1 MAELSRGR
9 AALDVVT
16 TAYEAATGFAVSWPP
31 TGVSG
36 DSACARCGGATE
48 GSGRRV
54 RETVSR
60 TFTGFDGWVDVAAP
74 TMCRVCVWVY
84 TTTALRSDLL
94 LVTSDPRR
102 ATKLSKTRLRR
113 VLGQAISPTSAVV
126 VPLRPGRKHILPHA
140 RWGRVA
146 VDDVALPWT
155 EHDAERLSAVVR
167 LRRRGFSLAALA
179 RAAPAFSTLKNI
191 PHRTWTSVFADWDS
205 LDPWRERP
213 VYLDLAATA
222 STSTRGTA

>member
-1 MAELSRGR
+1 MAELSRDS
-9 AALDVVT
+9 AVLDVVT
-16 TAYEAATGFAVSWPP
+16 TAYAAATGAAVSWPP
-31 TGVSG
+31 AGVPG
-36 DSACARCGGATE
+36 GPACARCGRPTE
-48 GSGRRV
+48 GCGRRV

-84 TTTALRSDLL
+84 TTTALRSDLMV
-94 LVTSDPRR
+94 VTSDPPR
-102 ATKLSKTRLRR
+102 ATKLSKSRLRR
-113 VLGQAISPTSAVV
+113 VLGHAISSNSAVV

-155 EHDAERLSAVVR
+155 ELDAERLSAAVR
-167 LRRRGFSLAALA
+167 LRRCGFSLAALG
-179 RAAPAFSTLKNI
+179 RAAPAFNTLRTN
-191 PHRTWTSVFADWDS
+191 PHRAWASIFSDWDR

-222 STSTRGTA
+222 STSSRGSS